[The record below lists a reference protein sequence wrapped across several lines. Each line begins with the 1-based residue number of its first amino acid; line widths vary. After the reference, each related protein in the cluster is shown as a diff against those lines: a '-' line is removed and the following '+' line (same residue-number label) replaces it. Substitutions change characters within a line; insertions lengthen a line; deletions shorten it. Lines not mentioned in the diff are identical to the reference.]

1 MAISPATFYVLEGLA
16 KKLAS
21 FSEAAL
27 FMPLARPVLREDD
40 VVFDKA
46 HPKSAGQ
53 LASWKGATFGH
64 VRAGGTRVH
73 QGWDFFAMSG
83 TTCFAVSGGMV
94 AKIYES
100 ADYDSVLVLA
110 AARPAT
116 GPGRG
121 LRGLCASRAGAG
133 LGRGIREERPGGGA
147 IRAQRKRRLLSPLS
161 PPALRVPDGTAPRQ
175 GPGRPAGPGQR
186 LRRPAGLPAGGA
198 TSATHCP
205 TTSPAPPASPEAL
218 QASSSACTGSSAS
231 PRATVPPSS
240 TSA

>member
-100 ADYDSVLVLA
+100 ADYDSVLVLRLLGLRQVPGEVYA
-110 AARPAT
+110 AYAHLGRVLVSVGEFVKSGQAVAQSGLSGNAGSYPRYPHLHFEFRTEPRPGKGQA
-116 GPGRG
+116 GRLDPASVFGDPQGYRPGRYIG
-121 LRGLCASRAGAG
+121 DALPDNIARAASFA
-133 LGRGIREERPGGGA
+133 
-147 IRAQRKRRLLSPLS
+147 
-161 PPALRVPDGTAPRQ
+161 
-175 GPGRPAGPGQR
+175 
-186 LRRPAGLPAGGA
+186 
-198 TSATHCP
+198 
-205 TTSPAPPASPEAL
+205 
-218 QASSSACTGSSAS
+218 
-231 PRATVPPSS
+231 
-240 TSA
+240 